1 MKKELKVK
9 KHTDRT
15 DLTGEHPFGDLGQL
29 IFLVIFILVWIADI
43 FVFKISES
51 DYLDIPLWLLI
62 PCGSII
68 LTIGFYLARKS
79 MVIIFGTKRE
89 KPELIHE
96 KVYDYIRHPM
106 YLGALLFYLGV
117 SIIMYSAPL
126 FILFVLIFLFYN
138 FIAKHEE
145 KLLLDKFGDSYAL
158 YIKKVRRWIPRI
170 FTKK

>member
-1 MKKELKVK
+1 MRKELKVK

-29 IFLVIFILVWIADI
+29 IFLVIFILVWIIDLFI
-43 FVFKISES
+43 LKISES
-51 DYLDIPLWLLI
+51 NYLDIPLWLLI
-62 PCGSII
+62 PLGSII
-68 LTIGFYLARKS
+68 LVTGFYLARKS
-79 MVIIFGTKRE
+79 MGIIFGIKRE

-117 SIIMYSAPL
+117 SVIMYSVPL
-126 FILFVLIFLFYN
+126 FILFVVIFLFYN
-138 FIAKHEE
+138 FIVKYEE

-158 YIKKVRRWIPRI
+158 YMKKVRRWIPRI